1 HNHISPSFAPSLGTD
16 SSWDRVPLSFL
27 RTAVIMDSD
36 LERCNWNLTNGQCGA
51 WNGSQLGIDALHLSE
66 RAFQRGSNGPDW
78 TALPEGVLLNISR
91 FLNPHTV
98 SNARAVC
105 SPWRGAFSL
114 KVHTAR
120 LEISEHRAAQARA
133 FIRAFIRAFP
143 STTEIVLDITFRRT
157 AREKIQA
164 ALEEHFLALQDF
176 GFQALQLNLDLNSF
190 NERKIKLLDVSLLAA
205 WNGLVRLT
213 LQESGWRSQ
222 QLRVDAATVFSSLP
236 ALQELSVVCK
246 YSGQAK
252 AKWWRPPTHAE
263 RLAARMPTWPPA
275 AAAAPAAAAVVA
287 AGLTDSTAAA
297 VVAAAAVAKGRGAG
311 GVTSR
316 GDLLRPGLGPDGLG
330 RATGMVLLPG
340 QLNVV
345 DEVMEDAAGPVRLQL
360 PPPLPPSQRAGI
372 GTGMSVCPVV
382 TQHLRCQMTQNQS
395 MSAELQKTL
404 KRITPTLQSHVS
416 ALTFEIVEET
426 YAEPSRCATP
436 LELSALPGLKSLTVL
451 SGAEDALS
459 HSKLDLVGATGLE
472 TLVLFDVSCG
482 CWCYKKPG
490 HGIPPRLLSAP
501 PAYLRSLTVVGF
513 VVNQCQNLHALSS
526 LTCLEELRLEQPD
539 PDCLAA
545 VGGELLLT
553 WLPTSLRKLKLHSVV
568 LPPCGVPMVA
578 LTDVQTGSA
587 GISLQPAHH
596 ALYVGGSV
604 AAASG
609 LATAMAM
616 APSALAPTASFASH
630 PQLSLGAGMPAWL
643 GGGGNGTA
651 AVAGGG
657 AAAQFLYGVAPVAPL
672 PQLRELYLSK
682 CKVPTLGMLGVC
694 SQLTALGVINCLS
707 CSGMLP
713 VTAAMPALRFLAVI
727 YTLAPEQE
735 HGGGGGAL
743 SNMAPAAFTTADPV
757 PAAMT
762 ACSGFNGYTSAP
774 GGFTAAAAAAGITVT
789 AGALGCNGA
798 GCSTGSAD
806 LAGAAATVMAPAAA
820 SALPLH
826 VSGLPLP
833 PVVWGS
839 DEQVAAVAACSSVT
853 SMELILPRGSAGA
866 NAVAALASMPAL
878 MELDVSLPCGLSECI
893 LGLARLS
900 RSSGGRL
907 RRLTLWVD
915 GRTCVNRTKAQ
926 QLQAIQRSLQAHMP
940 DTLVEWAGAESRQG
954 SWTGL
959 EARVFNPH

>member
-1 HNHISPSFAPSLGTD
+1 MNMDEDIIVPSDIGQVSPCPLLPLLPSAPASLSYNSVAPPFCCCFSPSL
-16 SSWDRVPLSFL
+16 
-27 RTAVIMDSD
+27 
-36 LERCNWNLTNGQCGA
+36 
-51 WNGSQLGIDALHLSE
+51 
-66 RAFQRGSNGPDW
+66 
-78 TALPEGVLLNISR
+78 
-91 FLNPHTV
+91 
-98 SNARAVC
+98 
-105 SPWRGAFSL
+105 
-114 KVHTAR
+114 
-120 LEISEHRAAQARA
+120 
-133 FIRAFIRAFP
+133 
-143 STTEIVLDITFRRT
+143 
-157 AREKIQA
+157 
-164 ALEEHFLALQDF
+164 
-176 GFQALQLNLDLNSF
+176 
-190 NERKIKLLDVSLLAA
+190 
-205 WNGLVRLT
+205 
-213 LQESGWRSQ
+213 
-222 QLRVDAATVFSSLP
+222 SLP
-236 ALQELSVVCK
+236 
-246 YSGQAK
+246 
-252 AKWWRPPTHAE
+252 
-263 RLAARMPTWPPA
+263 
-275 AAAAPAAAAVVA
+275 
-287 AGLTDSTAAA
+287 
-297 VVAAAAVAKGRGAG
+297 
-311 GVTSR
+311 
-316 GDLLRPGLGPDGLG
+316 
-330 RATGMVLLPG
+330 
-340 QLNVV
+340 QL
-345 DEVMEDAAGPVRLQL
+345 
-360 PPPLPPSQRAGI
+360 
-372 GTGMSVCPVV
+372 
-382 TQHLRCQMTQNQS
+382 
-395 MSAELQKTL
+395 
-404 KRITPTLQSHVS
+404 HVS

-472 TLVLFDVSCG
+472 TLVLFDMSCG

-553 WLPTSLRKLKLHSVV
+553 WLPTSLKKLKLHSVV

-578 LTDVQTGSA
+578 LTDVQTGAA
-587 GISLQPAHH
+587 GISLQPPHH
-596 ALYVGGSV
+596 ALYVSGSA

-609 LATAMAM
+609 LAAAMAM
-616 APSALAPTASFASH
+616 APSAVAATTAFASH
-630 PQLSLGAGMPAWL
+630 PQLSLGAAVPAWL

-651 AVAGGG
+651 AVAAGGT
-657 AAAQFLYGVAPVAPL
+657 AAQFLYGVAPVAPL

-682 CKVPTLGMLGVC
+682 CKVPTLGVLGVC

-713 VTAAMPALRFLAVI
+713 VAAAMPALRFLAVI

-743 SNMAPAAFTTADPV
+743 SNMPPAAFTTAEPV

-762 ACSGFNGYTSAP
+762 ACSGLNGYTSAP
-774 GGFTAAAAAAGITVT
+774 GGFIASAAAAGIAVT
-789 AGALGCNGA
+789 AGTFGCSGA

-806 LAGAAATVMAPAAA
+806 LAGAAAAAMAPAAA

-826 VSGLPLP
+826 VTGLPLP

-853 SMELILPRGSAGA
+853 SMELILPRGPAGA

-878 MELDVSLPCGLSECI
+878 RELDVSLPCGLSGCM

>member
-1 HNHISPSFAPSLGTD
+1 RTPPPRADLL
-16 SSWDRVPLSFL
+16 WDNIPLFFL
-27 RTAVIMDSD
+27 QTVASMDPDKYNYNPAS
-36 LERCNWNLTNGQCGA
+36 GQGGD
-51 WNGSQLGIDALHLSE
+51 WNGSQLCIDALHLSE

-91 FLNPHTV
+91 FLDPHIV

-105 SPWRGAFSL
+105 KPWRRTFSL
-114 KVHTAR
+114 KVYTAR

-133 FIRAFIRAFP
+133 FIRAFTRAFP
-143 STTEIVLDITFRRT
+143 STTELVLDITFRRT

-164 ALEEHFLALQDF
+164 ALEEHFHALQDF

-205 WNGLVRLT
+205 WSGLVRLT

-236 ALQELSVVCK
+236 GLQELSVMCK
-246 YSGQAK
+246 YSGKVK

-263 RLAARMPTWPPA
+263 RLAARMPTWPPSG
-275 AAAAPAAAAVVA
+275 AVAA
-287 AGLTDSTAAA
+287 AGLTDAAAAA
-297 VVAAAAVAKGRGAG
+297 VVAAAAGPKGRGAG
-311 GVTSR
+311 GGTSR
-316 GDLLRPGLGPDGLG
+316 GDLLGSGMGGLA
-330 RATGMVLLPG
+330 RATGEVLLAAQCNG
-340 QLNVV
+340 A
-345 DEVMEDAAGPVRLQL
+345 DAAMEDVAALVRLQPPQPLL
-360 PPPLPPSQRAGI
+360 PPQRGGILPPQRGGI
-372 GTGMSVCPVV
+372 SMFPLV

-395 MSAELQKTL
+395 MSAELQKAL
-404 KRITPTLQSHVS
+404 KRITPSLQSHVS

-472 TLVLFDVSCG
+472 TLVLFDMSCG

-568 LPPCGVPMVA
+568 LPPCGVPMMA
-578 LTDVQTGSA
+578 LTDIQTGA
-587 GISLQPAHH
+587 GGITLQPLHH
-596 ALYVGGSV
+596 KLYDGGNT

-609 LATAMAM
+609 LATAKGMASSSP
-616 APSALAPTASFASH
+616 AATVAFAFH
-630 PQLSLGAGMPAWL
+630 PQPSLGVAVPAWV

-651 AVAGGG
+651 ATASGGT
-657 AAAQFLYGVAPVAPL
+657 AAQFLYGVAPVAPL

-694 SQLTALGVINCLS
+694 FQLTALGVINCLS

-713 VTAAMPALRFLAVI
+713 VAAAMPALRSLAVI

-743 SNMAPAAFTTADPV
+743 PNMPPAAFT
-757 PAAMT
+757 AAEPMPPTIT
-762 ACSGFNGYTSAP
+762 ACGGFNGYTAAP
-774 GGFTAAAAAAGITVT
+774 GGVTAAAAAFSG
-789 AGALGCNGA
+789 NGA
-798 GCSTGSAD
+798 SCSSGSAD
-806 LAGAAATVMAPAAA
+806 LGEGAVPTMSPTVT
-820 SALPLH
+820 SALSMH

-839 DEQVAAVAACSSVT
+839 DEQVAGLAACSSVT
-853 SMELILPRGSAGA
+853 SMELILPRGAAGA
-866 NAVAALASMPAL
+866 NAVAALSSMRAL
-878 MELDVSLPCGLSECI
+878 RELDVSLPCGLSECM
-893 LGLARLS
+893 LGLARLG